1 MAMSSP
7 VERNLVLDVGLNS
20 SVLCGESV
28 IMEERNK
35 QMIQIFIRMQ
45 RKLCQR
51 LNTYISLLIIFCII
65 EYVTNKKIKLN
76 KNLD

>member
-1 MAMSSP
+1 MARSSP

-35 QMIQIFIRMQ
+35 QMIQIFRRMQ

-51 LNTYISLLIIFCII
+51 LNTYISLLIIFCLI
-65 EYVTNKKIKLN
+65 EYVTNKKIK
-76 KNLD
+76 